1 MMPKGHRANIG
12 GSAVGLPQQVSIAGM
27 RHPAGA
33 SEMTIVDAPT
43 AFGIVCW
50 IESEQDMHHF
60 CPIGAIGIRIQQACV
75 ELDVRLVVG
84 GEFLPCRRGIFE
96 CLDHGA
102 GLVKMRLP
110 HLNQVWP
117 KMERWQASAGF
128 ARRSARGVG

>member
-1 MMPKGHRANIG
+1 MPKGHRANIG

-43 AFGIVCW
+43 AFGIVFW
-50 IESEQDMHHF
+50 IESEQDMHRF

-96 CLDHGA
+96 CLNHGA

-110 HLNQVWP
+110 HFNQVWP